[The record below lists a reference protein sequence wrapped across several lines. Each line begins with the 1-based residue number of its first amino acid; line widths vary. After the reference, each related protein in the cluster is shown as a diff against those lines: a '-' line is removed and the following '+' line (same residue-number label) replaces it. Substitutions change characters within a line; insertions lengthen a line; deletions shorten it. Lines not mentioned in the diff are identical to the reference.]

1 MVNRSWLLMVVF
13 TVSLFVLM
21 VKLGFWQLS
30 RATEKTNW
38 QQELQL
44 RQEMKALTFD
54 EILSFK
60 EDFLITGFRSTLS
73 LSTDNAEKSNH
84 QIILMDN
91 QILEG
96 AVGYLAYQAVEVEAN
111 KPWILIELGF
121 VKAPLRREELP
132 KVVGLQGE
140 QLLAGRL
147 YQKEVNTLSSELMAE
162 EGWPKRIQN
171 LNMSELSELLKQP
184 LLPMVFQ
191 PKSINQQIEG
201 YDNLPHPWKP
211 IPLSAQKHQGYAMQW
226 FSMAFVLALIMAVI
240 GIKQWKKN

>member
-1 MVNRSWLLMVVF
+1 MVTF

-38 QQELQL
+38 QQQLQL
-44 RQEMKALTFD
+44 RQEMKPLTFD
-54 EILSFK
+54 DILSFQ
-60 EDFLITGFRSTLS
+60 EGYSITGFRSTLS
-73 LSTDNAEKSNH
+73 LSAANTDKSK
-84 QIILMDN
+84 QQVILMDN
-91 QILEG
+91 QTVEG

-132 KVVGLQGE
+132 EVVSLQGG
-140 QLLAGRL
+140 QLLVGRL
-147 YQKEVNTLSSELMAE
+147 YQKEINTLSSELMAE

-191 PKSINQQIEG
+191 PESINSQIED